1 MIATLLSLLG
11 DWWQP
16 IAGLIAA
23 GFAAVVWRGRKQEG
37 RDEVRAERAIEDAAA
52 ERDRAEMDDRA
63 RRAGRDANVEWLRRN
78 RRP

>member
-11 DWWQP
+11 AIP
-16 IAGLIAA
+16 GLGALLAKLGLTGAA
-23 GFAAVVWRGRKQEG
+23 YAKGRMDQS
-37 RDEVRAERAIEDAAA
+37 RAEDLADARADLDA
-52 ERDRAEMDDRA
+52 ERDRAAMDDRA

>member
-1 MIATLLSLLG
+1 MNPLALILTGWRWIVGAILG
-11 DWWQP
+11 
-16 IAGLIAA
+16 IG
-23 GFAAVVWRGRKQEG
+23 AAVLWRNRKQEG

-52 ERDRAEMDDRA
+52 ERDRAEMDDTA